1 MKLQKNKNYKNNF
14 ASIIIRTKNEEKWID
29 ICLQKIFS
37 QKKVSFEVII
47 VDNNSVDKTVEKA
60 KKFPIKLIKI
70 KKFYP
75 GKAINLGIR
84 KSLGQYIVCLSAHCI
99 PENDYWLIN
108 LIKDL
113 NKKDIAAVYGKQR
126 PLPYSSS
133 FDKRDLYNTFGDD
146 KRVQIKDTFFHNAN
160 SAFKKNIWKKNKFD
174 EFTPHIEDRIWA
186 NSIIKKKLKIIYEP
200 KASVFHWHGI
210 NQDMNKERCDKIV
223 QILENFNINSNIKY
237 FHNLNSLN
245 IVGIIPIKGIS
256 LKVDKKPIL
265 EKTINYMKNSKYIK
279 KIYVS
284 TDNKVTKKLSENLGV
299 IAPFIRPK
307 GLSAPH
313 IDIISIVKF
322 TLNEFEKKKIYPDLI
337 VLMTENF
344 PMREKG
350 LHDKMIKKTV
360 DNNFDSLFVVKKEKG
375 TVFFNDQL
383 LVDGTIP
390 KKIQEKKVVT
400 SRIGICT
407 ILRPEK
413 IRQGSIFEGKVG
425 TYTLNDDFSFIEINK
440 FNEKKFRNYLK

>member
-1 MKLQKNKNYKNNF
+1 
-14 ASIIIRTKNEEKWID
+14 
-29 ICLQKIFS
+29 
-37 QKKVSFEVII
+37 
-47 VDNNSVDKTVEKA
+47 
-60 KKFPIKLIKI
+60 
-70 KKFYP
+70 
-75 GKAINLGIR
+75 
-84 KSLGQYIVCLSAHCI
+84 
-99 PENDYWLIN
+99 
-108 LIKDL
+108 
-113 NKKDIAAVYGKQR
+113 
-126 PLPYSSS
+126 
-133 FDKRDLYNTFGDD
+133 
-146 KRVQIKDTFFHNAN
+146 
-160 SAFKKNIWKKNKFD
+160 
-174 EFTPHIEDRIWA
+174 
-186 NSIIKKKLKIIYEP
+186 
-200 KASVFHWHGI
+200 
-210 NQDMNKERCDKIV
+210 MNKERCDKIV

-284 TDNKVTKKLSENLGV
+284 TDNKDTKKLSENLGV

-322 TLNEFEKKKIYPDLI
+322 TLNEFEKIYPDLI

-375 TVFFNDQL
+375 LFL
-383 LVDGTIP
+383 M
-390 KKIQEKKVVT
+390 
-400 SRIGICT
+400 
-407 ILRPEK
+407 
-413 IRQGSIFEGKVG
+413 
-425 TYTLNDDFSFIEINK
+425 IN
-440 FNEKKFRNYLK
+440 Y

>member
-1 MKLQKNKNYKNNF
+1 MKKITT
-14 ASIIIRTKNEEKWID
+14 SIIVRTKNEEKWID
-29 ICLQKIFS
+29 ICLSKIFE
-37 QKKVSFEVII
+37 QKKISFEVIV
-47 VDNNSVDKTVEKA
+47 VDNNSKDRTVDKA
-60 KKFPIKLIKI
+60 KKYPVRIFKI
-70 KKFYP
+70 KKFLP
-75 GKAINLGIR
+75 GKAINLGA
-84 KSLGQYIVCLSAHCI
+84 KKALGQYIVCLSAHCI
-99 PENDYWLIN
+99 PENNLWLFN
-108 LIKDL
+108 LIKNL
-113 NKKDIAAVYGKQR
+113 KGKKVAAVYGKQK

-146 KRVQIKDTFFHNAN
+146 KRVQKNDTFFHNAN
-160 SAFKKNIWKKNKFD
+160 SAFKKSIWRKYSFDNK
-174 EFTPHIEDRIWA
+174 TPHIEDRIWA
-186 NSIIKKKLKIIYEP
+186 SLVIKKNYNIIYEP
-200 KASVFHWHGI
+200 AASVFHWHGI

-284 TDNKVTKKLSENLGV
+284 TDSKITKKLSENLGV

-322 TLNEFEKKKIYPDLI
+322 TLNEFEKKKIYPDLV

-383 LVDGTIP
+383 LVDGTVP

-425 TYTLNDDFSFIEINK
+425 TYTLNDEFSFIEINK

>member
-1 MKLQKNKNYKNNF
+1 
-14 ASIIIRTKNEEKWID
+14 
-29 ICLQKIFS
+29 
-37 QKKVSFEVII
+37 
-47 VDNNSVDKTVEKA
+47 
-60 KKFPIKLIKI
+60 
-70 KKFYP
+70 
-75 GKAINLGIR
+75 
-84 KSLGQYIVCLSAHCI
+84 
-99 PENDYWLIN
+99 
-108 LIKDL
+108 
-113 NKKDIAAVYGKQR
+113 
-126 PLPYSSS
+126 
-133 FDKRDLYNTFGDD
+133 
-146 KRVQIKDTFFHNAN
+146 
-160 SAFKKNIWKKNKFD
+160 
-174 EFTPHIEDRIWA
+174 
-186 NSIIKKKLKIIYEP
+186 
-200 KASVFHWHGI
+200 
-210 NQDMNKERCDKIV
+210 MNKERCDKIV

-284 TDNKVTKKLSENLGV
+284 TDNKDTKKLSENLGV

-375 TVFFNDQL
+375 TVFNDQL

-413 IRQGSIFEGKVG
+413 
-425 TYTLNDDFSFIEINK
+425 
-440 FNEKKFRNYLK
+440 